1 MKQYIQNSIKLVN
14 VNVEQIQ
21 VFVIINN
28 KCRKD
33 LVDNLFE
40 ECSENIDQNEMVY
53 NETLNDQGRVWNSC
67 TI

>member
-1 MKQYIQNSIKLVN
+1 MKQYIENSMKLVN
-14 VNVEQIQ
+14 VNVEQIHQ

-33 LVDNLFE
+33 LVDKLFV

-53 NETLNDQGRVWNSC
+53 NETLNDQGR
-67 TI
+67 I

>member
-53 NETLNDQGRVWNSC
+53 NETLNDQGRV
-67 TI
+67 

>member
-21 VFVIINN
+21 MFVIINN

>member
-40 ECSENIDQNEMVY
+40 ECSENIDQNEMFY
-53 NETLNDQGRVWNSC
+53 NETLNDQGRV
-67 TI
+67 

>member
-1 MKQYIQNSIKLVN
+1 MKQYIENSIKLVN

-40 ECSENIDQNEMVY
+40 ECSENIDQNEIVY
-53 NETLNDQGRVWNSC
+53 NETLNDQGRV
-67 TI
+67 

>member
-40 ECSENIDQNEMVY
+40 ECSETIDLNEIVY
-53 NETLNDQGRVWNSC
+53 NETLNDQGRV
-67 TI
+67 

>member
-40 ECSENIDQNEMVY
+40 ECSENIDQNEIVY
-53 NETLNDQGRVWNSC
+53 NETLNDQGRV
-67 TI
+67 

>member
-1 MKQYIQNSIKLVN
+1 MKQYIQNSMELVN

-33 LVDNLFE
+33 LVDKLFV

-53 NETLNDQGRVWNSC
+53 NETLNDQGR
-67 TI
+67 I

>member
-40 ECSENIDQNEMVY
+40 ECGENIDQNEMVY

>member
-1 MKQYIQNSIKLVN
+1 MKQYIQNIIKLVN

-53 NETLNDQGRVWNSC
+53 NETLNDQGRV
-67 TI
+67 

>member
-53 NETLNDQGRVWNSC
+53 NDTLNDQGRV
-67 TI
+67 

>member
-1 MKQYIQNSIKLVN
+1 MKQYIQNIIKLVN

>member
-1 MKQYIQNSIKLVN
+1 MKQYIQNSMELVN

-33 LVDNLFE
+33 LVDKLFE
-40 ECSENIDQNEMVY
+40 EFSENIDQNEMVY
-53 NETLNDQGRVWNSC
+53 NEILNDQGR
-67 TI
+67 I

>member
-40 ECSENIDQNEMVY
+40 ECSENIDQNEIVY

>member
-67 TI
+67 RI

>member
-1 MKQYIQNSIKLVN
+1 MKQYIQNSIRLVN

-53 NETLNDQGRVWNSC
+53 NETLNDQGRV
-67 TI
+67 

>member
-53 NETLNDQGRVWNSC
+53 NETFNDQGRV
-67 TI
+67 

>member
-1 MKQYIQNSIKLVN
+1 MKQYIQNSMELVN

-33 LVDNLFE
+33 LVDKLFE
-40 ECSENIDQNEMVY
+40 EFSENIDQNEMVY
-53 NETLNDQGRVWNSC
+53 NETLNDQGR
-67 TI
+67 I

>member
-1 MKQYIQNSIKLVN
+1 MKQYIENSIKLVN

-53 NETLNDQGRVWNSC
+53 NETLNDQGRV
-67 TI
+67 

>member
-21 VFVIINN
+21 MFVIINN

-53 NETLNDQGRVWNSC
+53 NETLNDQGRV
-67 TI
+67 

>member
-21 VFVIINN
+21 MFVIINN

-40 ECSENIDQNEMVY
+40 ECSENIDQNEIVY
-53 NETLNDQGRVWNSC
+53 NETLNDQGRV
-67 TI
+67 

>member
-40 ECSENIDQNEMVY
+40 ECSENIDQNEMFY